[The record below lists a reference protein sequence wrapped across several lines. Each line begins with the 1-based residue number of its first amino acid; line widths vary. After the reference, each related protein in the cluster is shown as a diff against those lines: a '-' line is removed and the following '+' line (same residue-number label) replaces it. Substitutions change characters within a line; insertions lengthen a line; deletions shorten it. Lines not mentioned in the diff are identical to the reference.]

1 MITDFAEKNKLPKF
15 RIQQFNQ
22 FFYKEI
28 GESFDELFT
37 WPKDLKEK
45 LKQEI
50 EFSTIEKVKELVSK
64 EGNTI
69 KTLFK
74 TQDGKLIETVL
85 MRHNDGRNTVCV
97 SCMMGCPVNC
107 SFCATGKMGFKGKLS
122 SREIIDQVLYF
133 ERYLKKFEV
142 RVTNVVY
149 MGMGEPML
157 NLEAILDSI
166 EVLNNPEKIGI
177 GSRKITVST
186 SGYTRQMR
194 QLFESGFRGRLAI
207 SLHASNQKVREELM
221 PVAKQHNLDELMQTI
236 DEYTKLTN
244 KRVSYEYIMID
255 GITDTDESIR
265 ELTKLFGH
273 RLAHINLIPYNRIQ
287 GVDYKTSPKDI
298 ISKFAERLNKLG
310 IPTTIRITMGADVD
324 AACGQLAN
332 QGS

>member
-1 MITDFAEKNKLPKF
+1 MINDFAEKNKLPKY
-15 RIQQFNQ
+15 RIDQFNQ
-22 FFYKEI
+22 FFYKDF
-28 GESFDELFT
+28 GNSFDELFT
-37 WPKDLKEK
+37 WSKDLRDK
-45 LKQEI
+45 LKQEF
-50 EFSTIEKVKELVSK
+50 EFTTVEKVKELVSK

-74 TQDGKLIETVL
+74 TKDGKLIETVL

-107 SFCATGKMGFKGKLS
+107 SFCATGKMGYKGKLT
-122 SREIIDQVLYF
+122 SREIIDQVLHF
-133 ERYLKKFEV
+133 ERYLKQFNEK
-142 RVTNVVY
+142 VTNVVY

-177 GSRKITVST
+177 GNRRVTVST
-186 SGYTRQMR
+186 SGYTRQMK

-207 SLHASNQKVREELM
+207 SLHASNQQIREELM

-255 GITDTDESIR
+255 GITDTDDSIR
-265 ELTKLFGH
+265 ELTKLFRH
-273 RLAHINLIPYNRIQ
+273 RLAHINLIPYNRIR
-287 GVDYKTSPKDI
+287 GVDYKTSPKERVSI
-298 ISKFAERLNKLG
+298 FAEQLNKAG

-324 AACGQLAN
+324 AACGQLAS
-332 QGS
+332 QE